1 MRVSR
6 WLAPVMSVVILFG
19 GVGLAQEG
27 GWWITSGR
35 QALVPG
41 AVMTV
46 DDLKGWMTL
55 QQAADGLGL
64 TVPEIIAEIDPP
76 GGVVLSATTAFKDIE
91 AMVPGFELA
100 DLRERL
106 RERLSAPTAAEPATP
121 AATPI
126 AVGTPTHEPTA
137 GGAGSTVTG
146 QHSLRQVAD
155 GAGVDLAALIAE
167 AGLPPD
173 TDPDVPLRVL
183 RDTVPGFEIQQ
194 VRDALER
201 LG

>member
-6 WLAPVMSVVILFG
+6 WLAPVVSVVLLFG
-19 GVGLAQEG
+19 GVGLAQLN

-41 AVMTV
+41 VAMTV
-46 DDLKGWMTL
+46 DDLRGWMTL
-55 QQAADGLGL
+55 QQAATGLGL
-64 TVPEIIAEIDPP
+64 RVPEIIAEIDPP
-76 GGVVLSATTAFKDIE
+76 DGVVLSAATAVKDIE
-91 AMVPGFELA
+91 AIVPGFELA

-106 RERLSAPTAAEPATP
+106 RERLSGPATADPATP
-121 AATPI
+121 AATPP

-137 GGAGSTVTG
+137 GGSGSTVTG

-155 GAGVDLAALIAE
+155 GAGVDLAPLIAE
-167 AGLPPD
+167 AGLPPG

>member
-6 WLAPVMSVVILFG
+6 WVVPVVSVLILFG
-19 GVGLAQEG
+19 GVGVAQAS

-41 AVMTV
+41 AQMTV

-64 TVPEIIAEIDPP
+64 TLADIVAEIGPP
-76 GGVVLSATTAFKDIE
+76 AGVELVAETAFKDVE
-91 AMVPGFELA
+91 GLVPGFSLA

-106 RERLSAPTAAEPATP
+106 RTRLTRSPEAEPPEAP
-121 AATPI
+121 APSLS
-126 AVGTPTHEPTA
+126 VTPTHQPATA
-137 GGAGSTVTG
+137 GAPAVTG
-146 QHSLRQVAD
+146 QSTLREVAEQ
-155 GAGVDLAALIAE
+155 AGVSPEALIAE
-167 AGLPPD
+167 AGLPPG
-173 TDPDVPLRVL
+173 TDPDVPLRTL

-194 VRDALER
+194 VRDAVGR